1 MFRLLFI
8 DDSKLDHIILDKLIS
23 GIKDFQPVVH
33 SYDGEEALKIF
44 SDDPIGHPDV
54 IFLDIRM
61 PRFDGW
67 DFLDGF
73 RDLHSALPIK
83 PLLYVFSSSIDPT
96 DRERALSYSSVT
108 GFFSKPVSRPV
119 LEQVLNACVE
129 RAGLK

>member
-8 DDSKLDHIILDKLIS
+8 DDSKLDHIILDKLIA
-23 GIKDFQPVVH
+23 GIKDFNPVLH
-33 SYDGEEALKIF
+33 SYDGEEALKSF
-44 SDDPIGHPDV
+44 LDNPADHPDV

-67 DFLDGF
+67 DFLEGF
-73 RDLHSALPIK
+73 VNLQSALPVK

-96 DRERALSYSSVT
+96 DRERALSYDFVT

-119 LEQVLNACVE
+119 LEQVLTACIE
-129 RAGLK
+129 RSRL

>member
-8 DDSKLDHIILDKLIS
+8 DDSKLDHIILDKLIA
-23 GIKDFQPVVH
+23 GIEDFNPVSH
-33 SYDGEEALKIF
+33 SYDGEDALKSLI
-44 SDDPIGHPDV
+44 DNPADCPDV

-67 DFLDGF
+67 DFLEGF
-73 RDLHSALPIK
+73 VDLQSILPVK

-96 DRERALSYSSVT
+96 DKERALSYDFVT

-119 LEQVLNACVE
+119 LEQVLTACIE
-129 RAGLK
+129 RSKT

>member
-8 DDSKLDHIILDKLIS
+8 DDSKLDHIILDKLIA
-23 GIKDFQPVVH
+23 GIKEFNPVLH
-33 SYDGEEALKIF
+33 SYDGEETLKSF
-44 SDDPIGHPDV
+44 LNNPADQPDV

-67 DFLDGF
+67 DFLEGF
-73 RDLHSALPIK
+73 IDLQSALPVK

-96 DRERALSYSSVT
+96 DKERALSYDFVT

-119 LEQVLNACVE
+119 LEQVLAACIE
-129 RAGLK
+129 RTR

>member
-8 DDSKLDHIILDKLIS
+8 DDSKLDHIILDKLIA
-23 GIKDFQPVVH
+23 GIKEFNPVLH
-33 SYDGEEALKIF
+33 SYDGEEALKSF
-44 SDDPIGHPDV
+44 LDNPADQPDV

-67 DFLDGF
+67 DFLEGF
-73 RDLHSALPIK
+73 IDLQSALPVK

-96 DRERALSYSSVT
+96 DKERALSYDFVT

-119 LEQVLNACVE
+119 LEHVLAACIE
-129 RAGLK
+129 RTRS

>member
-8 DDSKLDHIILDKLIS
+8 DDSKLDHIILDKLIA
-23 GIKDFQPVVH
+23 GIEDFTPVSH
-33 SYDGEEALKIF
+33 SYDGEDALK
-44 SDDPIGHPDV
+44 SLTDNPADCPDV

-67 DFLDGF
+67 DFLEGF
-73 RDLHSALPIK
+73 VDLQSILPVK

-96 DRERALSYSSVT
+96 DKERALSYDFVT

-119 LEQVLNACVE
+119 LEQVLAACIE
-129 RAGLK
+129 RSKT

>member
-8 DDSKLDHIILDKLIS
+8 DDSKLDHIILDKLIA
-23 GIKDFQPVVH
+23 GIKDFNPVLH
-33 SYDGEEALKIF
+33 SYDGEEALKSF
-44 SDDPIGHPDV
+44 SDNPSDHPDV

-67 DFLDGF
+67 DFLEGF
-73 RDLHSALPIK
+73 KDLYSELPVK

-96 DRERALSYSSVT
+96 DRERALSYNSVT

-119 LEQVLNACVE
+119 LEQVLTACIE
-129 RAGLK
+129 RSRL

>member
-8 DDSKLDHIILDKLIS
+8 DDSKLDHIILDKLIA
-23 GIKDFQPVVH
+23 GIEDFKPVSH
-33 SYDGEEALKIF
+33 SYDGEDALKSLI
-44 SDDPIGHPDV
+44 DNPADCPDI

-67 DFLDGF
+67 DFLEGF
-73 RDLHSALPIK
+73 RDLYPALPVK

-96 DRERALSYSSVT
+96 DRERALSYNYVT

-119 LEQVLNACVE
+119 LEQVLTACIE
-129 RAGLK
+129 RSKT